1 MSRRALQV
9 GVFAAAWL
17 FAASALAITEAPP
30 KLQPPHGE
38 LGPTFWEARG
48 LVLVLGNVAFFVA
61 LGLFYLILRRPRI
74 AAMEP
79 PYLVARRALEAR
91 RERGEDAQLLTEVS
105 RILRRY
111 AIFIYC
117 LPPDEF
123 TTRELKFEL
132 DARPSAD
139 ARLAAELIDF
149 LRQCDER
156 KFSVSPLSGPMG
168 AVKTALEILE
178 KLKGQHQPQPV
189 PPVLE
194 PGTPAPTPA

>member
-1 MSRRALQV
+1 MRRCALQYGTFV
-9 GVFAAAWL
+9 VACLFAAA
-17 FAASALAITEAPP
+17 AQAITEAPP
-30 KLQPPHGE
+30 KLQPPHDE

-48 LVLVLGNVAFFVA
+48 MVVVLGNAAFFVA
-61 LGLFYLILRRPRI
+61 LGLFYLILRRPRM

-91 RERGEDAQLLTEVS
+91 RERAEDPQLLMEVS

-139 ARLAAELIDF
+139 ARLGAELIDF
-149 LRQCDER
+149 LKQCDER
-156 KFSVSPLSGPMG
+156 KFSPTPLSGPLG

-194 PGTPAPTPA
+194 SGTPAPTPA

>member
-1 MSRRALQV
+1 MTRRFAQFSFCV
-9 GVFAAAWL
+9 MATFFAAA
-17 FAASALAITEAPP
+17 AHAITEAAP
-30 KLQPPHGE
+30 KLQPPHDE

-48 LVLVLGNVAFFVA
+48 MILVLGNVAFFVA
-61 LGLFYLILRRPRI
+61 LFLVYLLLRHPRK
-74 AAMEP
+74 AAVIS
-79 PYLVARRALEAR
+79 PYVVARRALEER
-91 RERGEDAQLLTEVS
+91 RERPEDPQLLMEVS

-111 AIFIYC
+111 ATVVYV

-139 ARLAAELIDF
+139 PRLAGELIGF

-156 KFSVSPLSGPMG
+156 KFSPEPLAASSG
-168 AVKTALEILE
+168 AVKTALELTE
-178 KLKGQHQPQPV
+178 KLKVQHQPHAA

-194 PGTPAPTPA
+194 PGSPAPTPA